1 MFLPG
6 QLRHIRFLYTDS
18 VIVHVGHLSKRFML
32 HKNLV
37 CRDSTFFNAAC
48 KGSFREADS
57 NEVKL
62 PDDEPETFDNFVQ
75 WLYTRDFER
84 PMTESGWPKWECFFE
99 TYVLADKLGAPKFS
113 NHVMNLM
120 VHEAET
126 RWDQELSL
134 PDAAAV
140 CVAYE
145 NTPGS
150 SPLRRFLIDL
160 YCCNNKLEIPE
171 QAVPDEFV
179 MEMAFTLKRR
189 NVESGGPRK
198 LWSCNGRRYYLEIP
212 EQ

>member
-1 MFLPG
+1 M
-6 QLRHIRFLYTDS
+6 
-18 VIVHVGHLSKRFML
+18 V

-37 CRDSTFFNAAC
+37 CRDSSFFKAAC
-48 KGSFREADS
+48 KGAFREAQS

-75 WLYTRDFER
+75 WLYTRDFEK
-84 PMTESGWPKWECFFE
+84 PATEVGGPDWECFFD

-113 NHVMNLM
+113 NYVMNVM

-150 SPLRRFLIDL
+150 SPLRRFLVDL
-160 YCCNNKLEIPE
+160 YCCNNRLEIPKH
-171 QAVPDEFV
+171 AVPDEFV
-179 MEMAFTLKRR
+179 MEIAFTLKRR
-189 NVESGGPRK
+189 SVESGPPRRP
-198 LWSCNGRRYYLEIP
+198 WSYDGHRYHLEVP
-212 EQ
+212 E